1 MWRYQRGSRSLLDN
15 LKGVG
20 NKNKADQHG
29 CSEPVEQVV
38 EDEDD
43 SHVPTDI
50 EVGVFWNMKTHTL
63 ITHVWILRC
72 KIYQIEDPI
81 PHPDHGPSIAE
92 DCLLFLSG
100 YSGYITPGCPRP
112 GYCSQVKPTSIYPIQ
127 KFHWQGLAK
136 TGELTGSMTGHLP
149 NSKP

>member
-50 EVGVFWNMKTHTL
+50 EVGAPGTLEPTLL
-63 ITHVWILRC
+63 ITHMWILRC
-72 KIYQIEDPI
+72 NIYQIEDTI
-81 PHPDHGPSIAE
+81 LHPD
-92 DCLLFLSG
+92 
-100 YSGYITPGCPRP
+100 PR
-112 GYCSQVKPTSIYPIQ
+112 
-127 KFHWQGLAK
+127 A
-136 TGELTGSMTGHLP
+136 
-149 NSKP
+149 

>member
-50 EVGVFWNMKTHTL
+50 EVGVSG
-63 ITHVWILRC
+63 IL
-72 KIYQIEDPI
+72 
-81 PHPDHGPSIAE
+81 
-92 DCLLFLSG
+92 
-100 YSGYITPGCPRP
+100 
-112 GYCSQVKPTSIYPIQ
+112 KPTP
-127 KFHWQGLAK
+127 
-136 TGELTGSMTGHLP
+136 
-149 NSKP
+149 